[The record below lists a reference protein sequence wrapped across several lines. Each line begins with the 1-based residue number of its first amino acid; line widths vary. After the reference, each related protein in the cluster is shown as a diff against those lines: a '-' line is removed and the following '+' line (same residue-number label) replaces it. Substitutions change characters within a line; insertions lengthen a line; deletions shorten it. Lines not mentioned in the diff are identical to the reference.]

1 ASLKDSAVNPSSVAV
16 PPDAGVGRRSAT
28 VAPPS
33 ERSRESAR
41 WRAKTLVITDR
52 AIGKSGNRDIGS
64 TEYEGRLTKDSKPRS
79 FDSGFP
85 RWRVRAG
92 ALPRSG

>member
-1 ASLKDSAVNPSSVAV
+1 MVASLKDSAVNPSSVAV
-16 PPDAGVGRRSAT
+16 PPATGAGRRIAT
-28 VAPPS
+28 LAPPS

-64 TEYEGRLTKDSKPRS
+64 TEYEGRLTKDYKTQILRLGVP
-79 FDSGFP
+79 
-85 RWRVRAG
+85 
-92 ALPRSG
+92 ALESTRGSPP